1 MRCTGVSDDE
11 RKLQDAA
18 ARNREIA
25 DHVRRMREHL
35 AQERE
40 EIERVRHSIAD
51 TREHIEVTQR
61 FLRGDFDPGE
71 LDDGGRRSSPLEQ
84 DGA

>member
-1 MRCTGVSDDE
+1 VGNDE

-25 DHVRRMREHL
+25 EHVRRMREHL

-51 TREHIEVTQR
+51 TREHIQLTQR
-61 FLRGDFDPGE
+61 FLRGEGE
-71 LDDGGRRSSPLEQ
+71 LDDLDDGVRRRSPFEQ
-84 DGA
+84 DGS